1 MNCMQLQG
9 SPVDFCHEL
18 RHVII
23 GIINRTLER
32 MYKTSE
38 AYYKILILSYNLHK
52 L

>member
-1 MNCMQLQG
+1 MQLQG

-38 AYYKILILSYNLHK
+38 AYYFTKQNFNTLLQSA
-52 L
+52 